1 MTAHGGRGAHAD
13 GRDDGSA
20 YEAHEAHEAYEAHE
34 AVGAYALG
42 ILDAEGAAAFEEHLA
57 GCPLCADRLEELAG
71 MEPVLALLADEPAGP
86 DEPDDRRAPG
96 AGGGGVGPAAPEGLP
111 DRADGAAPGGPPRE
125 DGAEQGHGPA
135 GHGHARAVSA
145 ARPGRGAD
153 ASARGGPPDEAP
165 RASVRPEPYLLDR
178 LVDEVAARRAGRRRR
193 GYYLAAVAVV
203 LIAGGPAA
211 ALIATAQDGAPAT
224 AGRDRSHTD
233 DADLKAVFE
242 SMETKHAATD
252 PATDVSATVALRP
265 EPWGTSAMVELKNV
279 KGPLSCH
286 LVAVSRS
293 GDRQVVSSW
302 AVPASGYGAPAGTGG
317 ARQPLYVLG
326 GAALR
331 PGDIDHF
338 DVTTLDG
345 KRLVRVP
352 D

>member
-13 GRDDGSA
+13 GRDDGS
-20 YEAHEAHEAYEAHE
+20 AHE

-57 GCPLCADRLEELAG
+57 GCVLCAERLEELAG
-71 MEPVLALLADEPAGP
+71 MEPVLALLADEPDGP
-86 DEPDDRRAPG
+86 D
-96 AGGGGVGPAAPEGLP
+96 
-111 DRADGAAPGGPPRE
+111 
-125 DGAEQGHGPA
+125 GPA
-135 GHGHARAVSA
+135 GRDARDGRD
-145 ARPGRGAD
+145 ARHGRGARD
-153 ASARGGPPDEAP
+153 GRDARDRRDARDGRDARDRRDARDGRDGRDGRDAPDGPAGGSASAGQG
-165 RASVRPEPYLLDR
+165 PYLLDR
-178 LVDEVAARRAGRRRR
+178 LVDEVAARRARRRRR
-193 GYYLAAVAVV
+193 GYYLTAAAVV

-211 ALIATAQDGAPAT
+211 ALLATSSDGAPAT
-224 AGRDRSHTD
+224 AGRGRSHTD
-233 DADLKAVFE
+233 DTDLKAVFE

-302 AVPASGYGAPAGTGG
+302 AVPAGGYGAPSGPGG